1 MGKRLSLCFDSQPYH
16 AVDDF
21 EDLEIGKI
29 SNCSSDDMIL
39 SVEIDFD
46 QDLDI
51 NPNEKI

>member
-29 SNCSSDDMIL
+29 SNCSTDDMIL

-46 QDLDI
+46 RDLDI
-51 NPNEKI
+51 NPDEKI

>member
-1 MGKRLSLCFDSQPYH
+1 MGKRLSLCFQSQPYH

-21 EDLEIGKI
+21 EDLELGKI

-46 QDLDI
+46 FDSNI
-51 NPNEKI
+51 NPDGKM